1 MTCTFLFTKH
11 KGGVGMSTSAAN
23 IAFGIT
29 QVLCRASATNC
40 RTLLIDNDSQGHASL
55 VTTGSKDHGVDDSLY
70 TV

>member
-1 MTCTFLFTKH
+1 
-11 KGGVGMSTSAAN
+11 MSNSAAN